1 MRPLSLRTRTLL
13 VVCVVVF
20 VPVLFTWLTSPFE
33 EAIEHSMRRSL
44 KACTQDAIQLV
55 RVQSPNSRYQELAES
70 CSIWIRVFSPDGT
83 LEADANGLGEPSWR
97 ERILFAPDPVPTL
110 IGVDPELPPLS
121 ERSTVK
127 TAEARGQ
134 AGICHL
140 HQNGRLFICEY
151 ARHVE
156 LATQSTPR
164 IIHAQSSSSR
174 SLSNLYA
181 ERGAIMRLSL
191 LVMLVAIVL
200 GIWLSW
206 RLTKP
211 LGLLRDAVRERTVP
225 VVSTSR
231 IEVVGDDEVAELGH
245 AFNDLL
251 SALDTKNQANEA
263 FMADMAH
270 EIKNPV
276 AAIRAVSESLERRPE
291 VDAERA
297 ERLAKILKDS
307 SARLDAV
314 VNRFL
319 ELARAESGL
328 PRADKSEVRVDE
340 LVKNIVESFS
350 TDERYTA
357 IEFDLASFKAT
368 VLGSAAHLETV
379 VRNLVANAAS
389 FAKTAVRVRVERRED
404 WVVIEVS
411 DDGKG
416 IAEDDLPR
424 VFDRFFTRRDDG
436 GGTGLGLA
444 MVLALTRA
452 HGGKV
457 RVESEVGKGS
467 TFIVELPALT
477 GLSS

>member
-1 MRPLSLRTRTLL
+1 
-13 VVCVVVF
+13 
-20 VPVLFTWLTSPFE
+20 
-33 EAIEHSMRRSL
+33 
-44 KACTQDAIQLV
+44 
-55 RVQSPNSRYQELAES
+55 
-70 CSIWIRVFSPDGT
+70 
-83 LEADANGLGEPSWR
+83 
-97 ERILFAPDPVPTL
+97 
-110 IGVDPELPPLS
+110 
-121 ERSTVK
+121 
-127 TAEARGQ
+127 
-134 AGICHL
+134 
-140 HQNGRLFICEY
+140 
-151 ARHVE
+151 
-156 LATQSTPR
+156 
-164 IIHAQSSSSR
+164 
-174 SLSNLYA
+174 
-181 ERGAIMRLSL
+181 
-191 LVMLVAIVL
+191 
-200 GIWLSW
+200 
-206 RLTKP
+206 
-211 LGLLRDAVRERTVP
+211 
-225 VVSTSR
+225 
-231 IEVVGDDEVAELGH
+231 
-245 AFNDLL
+245 
-251 SALDTKNQANEA
+251 
-263 FMADMAH
+263 MADMAH

-357 IEFDLASFKAT
+357 IKFDLASFKAT

-389 FAKTAVRVRVERRED
+389 FAKTEVRVRVERRED